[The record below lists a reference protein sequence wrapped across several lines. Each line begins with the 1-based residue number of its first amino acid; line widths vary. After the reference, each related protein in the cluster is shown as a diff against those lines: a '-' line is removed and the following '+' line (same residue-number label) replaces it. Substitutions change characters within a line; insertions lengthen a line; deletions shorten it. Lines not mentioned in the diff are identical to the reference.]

1 MANAPRRKS
10 FWVLAGEYMSLAFL
24 LPSATLVG
32 WVAGYLLDKALGTS
46 FLKVVFLL
54 LGIAGGI
61 LQLVRQVNRD
71 TRNSDNG

>member
-1 MANAPRRKS
+1 MADAPRRKT

-46 FLKVVFLL
+46 FLKVLFLL
-54 LGIAGGI
+54 FGIAGGLI
-61 LQLVRQVNRD
+61 QLIRQVNRD
-71 TRNSDNG
+71 TRNRDDG